1 MRKTLLATAA
11 MATISLAIS
20 FGGIAAAQNES
31 GRGASGA
38 ASGAMQKGTGP
49 SGASQGGKT
58 MSPSGGQPSQNMGK
72 ENERLGQSPSDQ
84 SKGMSR
90 GAQEEKSGAGPKGAQ
105 EKGAQEERGMKERG
119 AQEEKSGAAQ
129 KGAQEERGVK
139 QRGAQE
145 EKPGMENKGAQEER
159 GTKERG
165 AQEERGKTGP
175 GGNERIGQSPGSKG
189 SSVQLSQDQRT
200 RIQAVIGKEHAPRFS
215 GSEHFDMTVSARVP
229 RDVHIAVLPE
239 DIVTIVPEYRG
250 FDYIVVGDSF
260 LIVDRATLEI
270 VAVIPA

>member
-1 MRKTLLATAA
+1 MKKTLLATAA
-11 MATISLAIS
+11 MATISLAIG
-20 FGGIAAAQNES
+20 FGGIAAAQSQMGNES
-31 GRGASGA
+31 GKGTSGA

-105 EKGAQEERGMKERG
+105 EKGAQEERG
-119 AQEEKSGAAQ
+119 
-129 KGAQEERGVK
+129 V
-139 QRGAQE
+139 
-145 EKPGMENKGAQEER
+145 
-159 GTKERG
+159 KERG
-165 AQEERGKTGP
+165 AQEERGKTGS
-175 GGNERIGQSPGSKG
+175 GGNERLGQSPGSRG
-189 SSVQLSQDQRT
+189 NSVQLSQDQRT
-200 RIQAVIGKEHAPRFS
+200 RIQAVIGKEHAPHFS
-215 GSEHFDMTVSARVP
+215 GSEHFDVTVGARVP
-229 RDVHIAVLPE
+229 RDVHVAVLPE

-250 FDYIVVGDSF
+250 FDYIVVGDNI
-260 LIVDRATLEI
+260 LIVDPVTLEI

>member
-1 MRKTLLATAA
+1 MKKTLLATAA
-11 MATISLAIS
+11 MATISLAIG
-20 FGGIAAAQNES
+20 FGGIAAAQSQMGNEP
-31 GRGASGA
+31 GKGTSGA
-38 ASGAMQKGTGP
+38 APGAMQKGTGP

-58 MSPSGGQPSQNMGK
+58 MSPLGGQPSQNMGK

-105 EKGAQEERGMKERG
+105 EKGAQEERG
-119 AQEEKSGAAQ
+119 A
-129 KGAQEERGVK
+129 
-139 QRGAQE
+139 
-145 EKPGMENKGAQEER
+145 
-159 GTKERG
+159 KERG

-175 GGNERIGQSPGSKG
+175 GGNERLGQSPGSRG

-215 GSEHFDMTVSARVP
+215 GSEHFDTTVGARVP
-229 RDVHIAVLPE
+229 RDVHVAVLPE

-250 FDYIVVGDSF
+250 FDYIVVGDNI
-260 LIVDRATLEI
+260 LIVDPATLEI